1 MSSSRRRTA
10 APPARGT
17 LERTEAT
24 LVDRY
29 AHLVRLAYLTLP
41 PELGRHRKVLVAQAL
56 VQRALPSL
64 PRVPAGALLPRQRTD
79 ATPAEAEE
87 DWLRARVLRSALA
100 YDRRPRGWPARVPPP
115 RALRPR
121 LPVVWGL
128 RLSPHAGGAEEIALS
143 RALAAAPPAARA
155 VLALRCVDDMP
166 DERARELL
174 LAVGEED
181 PDTALATADALR
193 AHAGADAAAL
203 LRSAEFDACSVR
215 TRPTDLLRRRRR
227 VRLAGLVAAVTACGT
242 VLAVSSTPTGPPDDS
257 RARPVRA
264 AQVTPA
270 QLVHTASGS
279 WADTARVDFTA
290 WPARGGRTD
299 DDALLGRALDTWAAP
314 PPGTSVTRARTT
326 DLLPP
331 TRGAQLL
338 YAGDVDGRAVVLL
351 HDSDRVVRY
360 SEPLGSPDRPA
371 LEVARTDEAGVTTA
385 AALVVARHDGAVRYL
400 AAPWIA
406 DAQTRD
412 LLRPDTPGRPLH
424 TTKDGIT
431 DLVDGP
437 AATGACTG
445 LPVLQLRS
453 SVRIVEKHAFLV
465 TDLGGLTPA
474 HLTHTPSPHTGAPA
488 RQPREATGPAA
499 LTAWART
506 ACALRGLRDHG
517 VRAVNLW
524 DFAEQD
530 LPERGGRAVWSC
542 TRVSTWA
549 GSGDIQVHLR
559 PPARSATAPA
569 RLVAR
574 DRSTAAC
581 SRFGQ
586 HIVARAAWTTAAGRR
601 YLLAAGSR
609 DIRELTVTGD
619 ARATEDG
626 NTLAVRVPKDAA
638 VSVRGRTED
647 GANLRAVGGPREP

>member
-1 MSSSRRRTA
+1 MSSARRRTA
-10 APPARGT
+10 PPPSTGR

-56 VQRALPSL
+56 VQRALPRL
-64 PRVPAGALLPRQRTD
+64 PAAALLPRQRAD
-79 ATPAEAEE
+79 GAAAEA
-87 DWLRARVLRSALA
+87 DWLYARVLRSALA
-100 YDRRPRGWPARVPPP
+100 YDRRPRGWPARIPPP

-128 RLSPHAGGAEEIALS
+128 RLTPHAGGAEEIALS
-143 RALAAAPPAARA
+143 RMLAEAPPAARA
-155 VLALRCVDDMP
+155 VLALRCGDDMP
-166 DERARELL
+166 DERVRELL
-174 LAVGEED
+174 LAVGEKD
-181 PDTALATADALR
+181 PDAALAAADDLR
-193 AHAGADAAAL
+193 AQAGTDARTL
-203 LRSAEFDACSVR
+203 LGSAEFDACSVR
-215 TRPTDLLRRRRR
+215 TRPTDLLRRRHR
-227 VRLAGLVAAVTACGT
+227 VRLGCLVAAVTACGT
-242 VLAVSSTPTGPPDDS
+242 VLTVSSSPSGPPEDARTRPD
-257 RARPVRA
+257 RAPR
-264 AQVTPA
+264 VTPA
-270 QLVHTASGS
+270 QLLHTSSAT

-299 DDALLGRALDTWAAP
+299 DDALLARALDTWAAP
-314 PPGTSVTRARTT
+314 SPGTAVAATRDTAPA
-326 DLLPP
+326 PP
-331 TRGAQLL
+331 TRGTRLL

-351 HDSDRVVRY
+351 HDGDLVVRY
-360 SEPLGSPDRPA
+360 SEPLDSPGRPS
-371 LEVARTDEAGVTTA
+371 LDVARTDETGVTTA

-400 AAPWIA
+400 TAPWIA
-406 DAQTRD
+406 EAQTRD

-431 DLVDGP
+431 DPVDTPGT
-437 AATGACTG
+437 AGACSG

-465 TDLGGLTPA
+465 TDLGGLTPT
-474 HLTHTPSPHTGAPA
+474 HLSYTPSPHSGAPA

-506 ACALRGLRDHG
+506 ACELRALRDDG

-549 GSGDIQVHLR
+549 GPGDIQVHLR
-559 PPARSATAPA
+559 PPARTATAPA

-586 HIVARAAWTTAAGRR
+586 HVVASTAWTTDSGRR
-601 YLLAAGSR
+601 YVLAVGSR
-609 DIRELTVTGD
+609 DIRRLTVTGD

-626 NTLAVRVPKDAA
+626 NTLAVRAPEGARVA
-638 VSVRGRTED
+638 VRGRTEE
-647 GANLRAVGGPREP
+647 GASVAAVGGPRAP